1 MADLTS
7 KSSQEDT
14 FGNKVGSKFCKSESA
29 QGSAGASPLCPE
41 CKSQKV
47 WRDGIRYILGG
58 EVQRWLC
65 RDCALRFS
73 ISSNQNRA
81 VATIETLQTKELKSK
96 EVKDRVRQICAE
108 GAKNLHAP
116 KHKHLG
122 SRELTDEEKAT
133 LKVFEGY
140 LEKEG
145 YRHTR
150 YHQLIG
156 TLLYLDADINN
167 PEDVKSKIGAHPV
180 GAELKCSSFMPMK
193 LLWQ

>member
-1 MADLTS
+1 
-7 KSSQEDT
+7 
-14 FGNKVGSKFCKSESA
+14 
-29 QGSAGASPLCPE
+29 
-41 CKSQKV
+41 
-47 WRDGIRYILGG
+47 
-58 EVQRWLC
+58 
-65 RDCALRFS
+65 
-73 ISSNQNRA
+73 
-81 VATIETLQTKELKSK
+81 
-96 EVKDRVRQICAE
+96 
-108 GAKNLHAP
+108 LHAP

-122 SRELTDEEKAT
+122 SRELTDEEKAA

-167 PEDVKSKIGAHPV
+167 PEDVSQRLELTQLE
-180 GAELKCSSFMPMK
+180 AELKCSSFMTMK